1 MPDWRLPRDRRRVI
15 AALPTLV
22 KTWQLSCNN
31 AQAALGSALI
41 DNRTVL
47 LAVKNQMLAF
57 GSNPFTVDYSCNS
70 VTAGTLAD
78 GVDRW
83 AAIANLVWGAAGG
96 AHSWIVLK
104 QAGISSTWRLLLSLE
119 GSSATGSVLTA
130 AVSPIAGF
138 TGGTTTARPTATD
151 ESVMLAG
158 ASTFTTIDQSLR
170 WSVGLSTDGQCF
182 YFIMC
187 YAGAATN
194 FAVFTVPVNA
204 TTGWTSPAYSVW
216 IPAATGQPL
225 VGNLQTGNN
234 GKGRIGATTCTFNL
248 SCETGIGAVS
258 GPADT
263 TFGNIANEVDGTW
276 PIWPL
281 GLNSGTVGVRG
292 RHGTIQ
298 DLWYGSSNVPSGDS
312 YPATGTTGQF
322 AQFGNI
328 IVPWNN
334 GPVNLS

>member
-1 MPDWRLPRDRRRVI
+1 M
-15 AALPTLV
+15 AALPVLV

-31 AQAALGSALI
+31 AQAALGVILT
-41 DNRTVL
+41 DNRTML
-47 LAVKNQMLAF
+47 LAIKNQMLAF
-57 GSNPFTVDYSCNS
+57 GTNPWTVDYSCNS

-104 QAGISSTWRLLLSLE
+104 QAGISSTYRLLWSLE
-119 GSSATGSVLTA
+119 GTSGNGVVLTCV
-130 AVSPIAGF
+130 VSPIAGF
-138 TGGTTTARPTATD
+138 TGGTATARPTATD
-151 ESVMLAG
+151 EAIMLSNV
-158 ASTFTTIDQSLR
+158 STFSSVDQSLR
-170 WSVGLSTDGQCF
+170 WSVEQSTDGQCTNIIVAF
-182 YFIMC
+182 
-187 YAGAATN
+187 AGSTQV
-194 FAVFTVPVNA
+194 FASFQVPVNV

-216 IPAATGQPL
+216 IPNSTGQPL
-225 VGNLQTGNN
+225 ISNLQTGNN
-234 GKGRIGATTCTFNL
+234 GKGRIGATVCTFNL
-248 SCETGIGAVS
+248 SCETGIGAVT

-276 PIWPL
+276 PMWPL

-298 DLWYGSSNVPSGDS
+298 DLWYGSSNIPTGDS

-328 IVPWNN
+328 IVVWNN